1 MVKAMWFLKRRS
13 DVSQADFHRYWRET
27 HGPLN
32 CNSPAARRY
41 VLRYEQNHA
50 TPENATMSD
59 DEFDGASVMWF
70 RSIEDY
76 EATFADPEYQ
86 NVVMADGENFL
97 DRTATKQLVCFAEEL
112 FDIPAGLNRA
122 P

>member
-13 DVSQADFHRYWRET
+13 DVSPADFHRYWREK
-27 HGPLN
+27 HGPLF
-32 CNSPAARRY
+32 CNSPAAQRY

-59 DEFDGASVMWF
+59 DDFDGASVMWF
-70 RSIEDY
+70 RSTEDF
-76 EATFADPEYQ
+76 EALHADPEYQ
-86 NVVMADGENFL
+86 NVVMADGANFL
-97 DRTATKQLVCFAEEL
+97 DPTATKQLVCFAEES
-112 FDIPAGLNRA
+112 FDIAVNA